1 MADISNLRSCLRK
14 QRERTE
20 KWDGLNVVDKMQ
32 P

>member
-1 MADISNLRSCLRK
+1 MADISNLRSLRK